1 MRDVE
6 WGMGNAG
13 CGMVRAHLILAD
25 DKRKVSEGRKQ
36 RAENRGQKTDNRR
49 QKTEDRKQ
57 QRADDRG
64 KSSADIIQITDAGN

>member
-6 WGMGNAG
+6 CGMGNAG

-25 DKRKVSEGRKQ
+25 DKRKVIGFRCQ
-36 RAENRGQKTDNRR
+36 RTEDRGQKTDNRR

-57 QRADDRG
+57 RTENR
-64 KSSADIIQITDAGN
+64 